1 MSLKP
6 SEGAPEKS
14 NNDFMSLLFNAWE
27 LASPPTLHRD
37 AIMRRMSS
45 LYYKA
50 IRFQVCDAL
59 CASDQ
64 YKNTHS
70 SGSQLSQESLPASSS
85 VLDHLNIKVY
95 TEVILSTE
103 VEGLVYVRILS
114 SVPFTTLDGMSHSMF
129 IPEEPDH
136 SVWING
142 FLLTILLIFMT
153 GPHSQRS

>member
-1 MSLKP
+1 
-6 SEGAPEKS
+6 
-14 NNDFMSLLFNAWE
+14 MSLLFNAWE

-37 AIMRRMSS
+37 AITRRMSS
-45 LYYKA
+45 LCYKA
-50 IRFQVCDAL
+50 ILFQVCGAL
-59 CASDQ
+59 CASDH

-70 SGSQLSQESLPASSS
+70 SGSQLSQKSLPASNS

-95 TEVILSTE
+95 TEVILSTD
-103 VEGLVYVRILS
+103 VEGLVYARILS
-114 SVPFTTLDGMSHSMF
+114 SVPFTTLGMSHSMF

-136 SVWING
+136 SVWINS